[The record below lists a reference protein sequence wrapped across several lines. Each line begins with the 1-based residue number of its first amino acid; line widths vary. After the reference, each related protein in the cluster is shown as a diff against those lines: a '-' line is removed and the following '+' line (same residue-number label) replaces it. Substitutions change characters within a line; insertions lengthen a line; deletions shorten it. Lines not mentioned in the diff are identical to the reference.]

1 MIEKLT
7 VKYSIKIDRLFG
19 SLLLPIVKDYQSLLG
34 DELTKVLLK
43 QHNLA
48 QHLLVVRSVLLL
60 EAGDVMNDFF
70 SHLFSKVSVDEIDF
84 LMTNYY
90 YQSSFLI
97 TIVVYIT

>member
-70 SHLFSKVSVDEIDF
+70 SHLF
-84 LMTNYY
+84 M
-90 YQSSFLI
+90 
-97 TIVVYIT
+97 